1 MKKHIIVISIIFTAL
16 IFASCKGKEKIA
28 EKNELQEINLGVM
41 PSMDYIPFAVAQKM
55 GIYDSLGLS
64 VNFVRYL
71 SPNDRDD
78 DLKWGKLDGA
88 ITDLTRAISM
98 QANGLG
104 LKIIMKNDGIL
115 YLIVGKESGIKN
127 LSDLRQ
133 TNIGISENTVTEFS
147 TDMVLQLANIL
158 TVNVNKPNIT
168 KMPVRLEMLQ
178 NGQIDASFFPDPY
191 ATVAKSNG
199 HKSLISTKDLGINA
213 TETVFTERAIKDK
226 KEEIKA
232 LVIGYNLG
240 VKFIKTHPLKEWSD
254 ILKEDTDLP
263 QSIIKKIPLPN
274 YQQAELPKEKDIK
287 ASIGWLK
294 IKQLIPESYNEKKI
308 IDSTFVKKPLP

>member
-240 VKFIKTHPLKEWSD
+240 VNFIKTHPLKEWSD

>member
-1 MKKHIIVISIIFTAL
+1 MKKHIIVISIIFAAL
-16 IFASCKGKEKIA
+16 IFTSCKGKERIA

-191 ATVAKSNG
+191 ATAAKSNG

-226 KEEIKA
+226 KEEIKV

-240 VKFIKTHPLKEWSD
+240 VNFIKTHPLKEWSD

-294 IKQLIPESYNEKKI
+294 IKQLIPESYSEKKI